1 MGDPAAVYI
10 YGGRVISHSGV
21 INGDTREALART
33 EIGNVVI
40 GGGALE
46 IRGMQWEA
54 IHRSGAVNE
63 TIGTFTMGDVVIG
76 GQVTPLPGEGLDQL
90 EALKD
95 LVAPL
100 GLDISLPNARV
111 EAGIV
116 FVDHLTI
123 GLVPN

>member
-10 YGGRVISHSGV
+10 DGGRVISHSGV

-63 TIGTFTMGDVVIG
+63 TIGTFPMGDVVIG
-76 GQVTPLPGEGLDQL
+76 GKVPPTPGPGPRTRRSNEEPHRPQGPHTHPPH
-90 EALKD
+90 A
-95 LVAPL
+95 
-100 GLDISLPNARV
+100 
-111 EAGIV
+111 
-116 FVDHLTI
+116 
-123 GLVPN
+123 